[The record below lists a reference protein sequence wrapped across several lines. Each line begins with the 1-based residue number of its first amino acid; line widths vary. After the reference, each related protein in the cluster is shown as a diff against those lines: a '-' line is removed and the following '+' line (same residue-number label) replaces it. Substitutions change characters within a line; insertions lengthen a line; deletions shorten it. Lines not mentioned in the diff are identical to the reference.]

1 MELKV
6 EYIPISELKPYGR
19 NARKHSEK
27 DVEKIINS
35 IKEFGFKDPVGIWG
49 EKNTIVE
56 GHGRVIAAK
65 KLGMKEVPVIRLD
78 DLTDEQR
85 KAYGLAH
92 NKTAELS
99 EWDFDLVDAE
109 IAEIENIDMEKF
121 GFETAKEIE
130 EEVEQ
135 IEEEPEVEFSEILG
149 EENNYIILQFRNEVD
164 WLQAQTV
171 FDIQTVKAF
180 STRKDGKITKQMERK
195 AVGRVLDGAK
205 VLKKIMGDV

>member
-109 IAEIENIDMEKF
+109 ISEIENIDMEKF
-121 GFETAKEIE
+121 GFETSKEIE

>member
-1 MELKV
+1 MEKMKV
-6 EYIPISELKPYGR
+6 EYIPVSELKLYEK
-19 NARKHSEK
+19 NA
-27 DVEKIINS
+27 KIHTDEQIEQIKKS
-35 IKEFGFKDPVGIWG
+35 IKEFGFNDPIAIWH
-49 EKNTIVE
+49 ENEIIE
-56 GHGRVIAAK
+56 GHGRLIAAK
-65 KLGMKEVPVIRLD
+65 QLGMKEVPVIRLD

-205 VLKKIMGDV
+205 VLKKIMGDL

>member
-109 IAEIENIDMEKF
+109 ISEIENIDMEKF

>member
-49 EKNTIVE
+49 DKNTIVE

-121 GFETAKEIE
+121 RFETAKEIE

>member
-49 EKNTIVE
+49 DKNTIVE

-65 KLGMKEVPVIRLD
+65 KLGMKEIPVIRLD